1 MAIDHR
7 PRDVTA
13 ILLRC
18 SISGREPYPAP
29 LPHARRP
36 KLGRGHVY
44 WGGWPM
50 LTALL
55 QAVFDVSSCAFL
67 FRQAP
72 RLLDARRRFPVL
84 IALDAPPRVRV
95 SVPQMTAVVGSRRNN
110 VLGPRRVCARPLDG
124 RAALRRTAPVRSLV
138 AWRHVGTAF
147 TLWLRDH
154 ARRMNCAGPSSR
166 IRLSALTAI
175 ATSALRRS
183 SARDLRASPMTRL

>member
-124 RAALRRTAPVRSLV
+124 RAALRRTAPVR
-138 AWRHVGTAF
+138 
-147 TLWLRDH
+147 
-154 ARRMNCAGPSSR
+154 GPSLPIMHRTMGRCPCSVR
-166 IRLSALTAI
+166 
-175 ATSALRRS
+175 
-183 SARDLRASPMTRL
+183 SARFLLAPQPYARCLPRVRLPARGFFLGR